1 MATDKQKLNF
11 KSTKKS
17 FKPSVDLFNVYQY
30 VSDNL
35 FEKDY
40 AKIAHET
47 GVQKSQVDKVLRK
60 EITHQRVMD
69 LAFDLAIQNV
79 IAQRFLEKVE

>member
-40 AKIAHET
+40 AKIVHET